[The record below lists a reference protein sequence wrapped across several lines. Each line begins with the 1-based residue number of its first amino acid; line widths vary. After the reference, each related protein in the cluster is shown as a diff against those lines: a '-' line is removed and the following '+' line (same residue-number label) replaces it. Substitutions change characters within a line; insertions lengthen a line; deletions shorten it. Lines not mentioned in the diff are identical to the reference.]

1 MVLYSSVVVLKCV
14 GLLRLFVF
22 QFVVQFG
29 QDLLRL
35 KYTQCQW
42 QKGFCLH
49 TRIKDGILAGQ

>member
-14 GLLRLFVF
+14 GLLKLFVF

-35 KYTQCQW
+35 SILSVNG
-42 QKGFCLH
+42 QKVYVY
-49 TRIKDGILAGQ
+49 ILA